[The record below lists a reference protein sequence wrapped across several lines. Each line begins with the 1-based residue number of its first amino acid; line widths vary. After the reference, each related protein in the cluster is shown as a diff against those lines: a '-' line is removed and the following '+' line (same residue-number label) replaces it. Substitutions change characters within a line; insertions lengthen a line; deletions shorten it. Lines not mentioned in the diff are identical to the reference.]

1 MFDLLNYFK
10 GNTNK
15 EISKSPWGVISIST
29 WSIEKIGKKF
39 QNKVASVRS
48 YKTPPIPGKIIV
60 KATKKDKIVNKNLYR
75 LFRSWVGML
84 LYLFKYPRPDIA
96 KLVREIAKVM
106 AGLTKQQMK
115 SLFRIIKYALDTEN
129 LRLVMSPKSKSGN
142 WIEDGCLL

>member
-1 MFDLLNYFK
+1 
-10 GNTNK
+10 
-15 EISKSPWGVISIST
+15 
-29 WSIEKIGKKF
+29 
-39 QNKVASVRS
+39 
-48 YKTPPIPGKIIV
+48 
-60 KATKKDKIVNKNLYR
+60 
-75 LFRSWVGML
+75 ML

-142 WIEDGCLL
+142 